1 MGLVLGVV
9 GWDGGIYAEER
20 VMSKALDKGRLLN
33 TSEEKALFAE
43 LDPNGYP
50 GIQMGSSGLIK

>member
-1 MGLVLGVV
+1 MLGVV

-33 TSEEKALFAE
+33 TSEEKALFEE
-43 LDPNGYP
+43 LRSKMAILASKWVVQG
-50 GIQMGSSGLIK
+50 